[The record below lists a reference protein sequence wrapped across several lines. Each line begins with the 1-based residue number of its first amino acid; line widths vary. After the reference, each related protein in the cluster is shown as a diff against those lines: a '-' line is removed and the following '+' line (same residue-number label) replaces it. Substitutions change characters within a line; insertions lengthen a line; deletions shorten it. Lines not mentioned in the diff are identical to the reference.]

1 MLLEKYE
8 KELLKKITKKFVE
21 QEGLSERLT
30 HISDIKSFF
39 EKLSNNQDNQED
51 KLAQYILLYIY
62 YKFSEKE
69 VRLRKVTSR
78 NFEDFIANIYGLNPT
93 DNTEKANPSVSE
105 EIKELNVE
113 YEKLKS
119 TNTEINDYMKD
130 EDGKYWSIL
139 EDLSS
144 NKREKSD
151 ILEDGGEESV
161 DISIKTLKG
170 KIGNIS
176 GNTEINIGSLS
187 YRSLFVGIYHE
198 SISDRKSGLG
208 SGKQML
214 SLLKKIKK
222 DNKLN
227 EFKKRLKIFLEYLY
241 NEDDFLIAF
250 KSDNKMQI
258 FFFKGEKLVKL
269 LLELLN
275 LDLKKFSEV
284 FYRWEN
290 NNLRIQIN
298 KLLNPTI
305 SKLWTADTLNQV
317 DDFPRYEGI
326 ENPFSKNNLVVL
338 NMTNSLSNIKLNKIL
353 EDSNQEFISNFF
365 KKIIE

>member
-8 KELLKKITKKFVE
+8 KELLKDITKKFVE
-21 QEGLSERLT
+21 QEQLNPRLT
-30 HISDIKSFF
+30 SISDIKSFF
-39 EKLSNNQDNQED
+39 EKLSNNQDKQED

-62 YKFSEKE
+62 HKFSEKE

-93 DNTEKANPSVSE
+93 DDAEKQNPSVSE
-105 EIKELNVE
+105 DIRKLNTKYEELKKTN
-113 YEKLKS
+113 S
-119 TNTEINDYMKD
+119 TINNYMKD
-130 EDGKYWSIL
+130 EDGDYWSIAD
-139 EDLSS
+139 DLSS

-170 KIGNIS
+170 KIGSDS

-187 YRSLFVGIYHE
+187 YRSLFVGIYNQ

-214 SLLKKIKK
+214 KLLKKIKE
-222 DNKLN
+222 DGKLN
-227 EFKKRLKIFLEYLY
+227 DFKERLKIFLEYLY

-258 FFFKGEKLVKL
+258 FFFKGKKLVKL
-269 LLELLN
+269 LLELLDK
-275 LDLKKFSEV
+275 DLKKFSEI

-290 NNLRIQIN
+290 NNLRIQVN
-298 KLLNPTI
+298 KLLNPSI
-305 SKLWTADTLNQV
+305 SKLWVANSS
-317 DDFPRYEGI
+317 DDIVEFPKYEEI
-326 ENPFSKNNLVVL
+326 ENPFSKNNLILL
-338 NMTNSLSNIKLNKIL
+338 NMTNSLENVNLNKIL
-353 EDSNQEFISNFF
+353 EDSNKEFISTFF
-365 KKIIE
+365 EQIVQ